1 MILNKG
7 KSRFNSSVKMRDFYL
22 AKKRIS
28 FLARKTPLI
37 KSVALSDKTGSSV
50 YLKLENLQKTGSF
63 KIRGAANK
71 LFSLDE
77 DEKRCGVIAFS
88 SGNHGRAV
96 SYVARQMGISAVICI
111 SDRVPAYR
119 VDAMKQLGAEVIQRG
134 SSQDEAYA
142 HALQIQKERKL
153 TMIEPFDDPL
163 IISGQGTIGIEILED
178 ASFID
183 TVVIPLSGGGLISG
197 IAFALKK
204 ADPGIRVIGVSMDC
218 APAMYH
224 SIQAGKPVETE
235 EKDSLA
241 DALLG
246 GIGLDNQHTFPMVR
260 DLVDDIVLVSE
271 EEIENGMFFALD
283 THHLVVEGAGA
294 VGISAILSKKL
305 ITAFGE
311 TVVVLL
317 SGGNVDAS
325 LLTQIASTHYKEK
338 KQAS

>member
-1 MILNKG
+1 M
-7 KSRFNSSVKMRDFYL
+7 FNSSVKMRDFYL

-28 FLARKTPLI
+28 SLVRKTPLI
-37 KSVALSDKTGSSV
+37 KSVALSAKTGSSV

-63 KIRGAANK
+63 KIRGASNK
-71 LFSLDE
+71 LFSLGG

-88 SGNHGRAV
+88 TGNHGHAV
-96 SYVARQMGISAVICI
+96 SYVARQMGVPAVICL
-111 SDRVPAYR
+111 SDRVPTYR
-119 VDAMKQLGAEVIQRG
+119 VDAMKQLGAEVVQRG

-178 ASFID
+178 APYID

-204 ADPGIRVIGVSMDC
+204 VDPGIRVIGVSMDC
-218 APAMYH
+218 ASAMYH
-224 SIQAGKPVETE
+224 SIQAGTPIEIE

-246 GIGLDNQHTFPMVR
+246 GVRMDNQYTFPMVR
-260 DLVDDIVLVSE
+260 DLVDDIILVSE
-271 EEIENGMFFALD
+271 EEIADGMFFAFD
-283 THHLVVEGAGA
+283 TQHLVVEGAGA
-294 VGISAILSKKL
+294 VGISAFLSKKL
-305 ITAFGE
+305 ITDFGE

-317 SGGNVDAS
+317 SGGNVDVS
-325 LLTQIASTHYKEK
+325 LLTQIASARYAER